1 MMLNINKLLT
11 IVAFVM
17 FAGTAYSQE
26 VLSVEQVLNA
36 IQENHPAL
44 KAYQARAEGQD
55 ARVQGA
61 KAWTAPM
68 IGAGTFMTPYPG
80 TELMPDADKGSFMV
94 SVEQDIPNPS
104 KTRAKGEYLAAQSD
118 ITKAERL
125 VLYNELRFQAREL
138 YYDLVVAY
146 RKIRLQKENQQIMKN
161 MKKLAEIRYPYN
173 QGSLDQVFKAEG
185 RTYESENMILMT
197 ESEIRSKK
205 IALNALMN
213 RPSDTAFEPDTALQL
228 QFNLTTT
235 SDSAYFASS
244 RSDIAQ
250 MDRSIRAMQ
259 LNIEQMRKE
268 ARPDFRIKFDHMK
281 NYSGMM
287 PAQFTAMAM
296 ISVPIAPWSSGMYKS
311 EVKSMNFEI
320 EAMKQQ
326 RSSMLTEMT
335 GMTKAME
342 TELMTMQ
349 KQLIN
354 YEKKILPALSKSLNV
369 AMLSYQEN
377 KLDLGAVIEAW
388 EAKNMVQ
395 MNYLDQLQK
404 YYQMIA
410 AYEKSIEK

>member
-1 MMLNINKLLT
+1 MLSINRIL
-11 IVAFVM
+11 IVVSFVIITS
-17 FAGTAYSQE
+17 AAYTQE
-26 VLSVEQVLNA
+26 VLSIEQVLN
-36 IQENHPAL
+36 EVEKNHPAL
-44 KAYQARAEGQD
+44 KAYETRVKGQD

-61 KAWTAPM
+61 KAWMAPM
-68 IGAGTFMTPYPG
+68 VGAGTFMTPYPG
-80 TELMPDADKGSFMV
+80 TELMPDADKGSFML

-118 ITKAERL
+118 ITRAERL
-125 VLYNELRFQAREL
+125 VLYNELRFQARQL
-138 YYDLVVAY
+138 YYDLIIAY
-146 RKIRLQKENQQIMKN
+146 RKIRLQKESQQIMKN

-173 QGSLDQVFKAEG
+173 QGSLNQVFKAEG

-197 ESEIRSKK
+197 EGEIRSKK
-205 IALNALMN
+205 VALNVLMN
-213 RPSDTAFEPDTALQL
+213 RSSDTTFEPDTALHVN
-228 QFNLTTT
+228 FN
-235 SDSAYFASS
+235 SVARADSSYFASS

-250 MDRSIRAMQ
+250 MDRSIKAMQ
-259 LNIEQMRKE
+259 LNIAQMRKE

-326 RSSMLTEMT
+326 RSSMLTEMA
-335 GMTKAME
+335 GMTRVME

-349 KQLIN
+349 KQLVN
-354 YEKKILPALSKSLNV
+354 YEKKILPALAKSLNMS
-369 AMLSYQEN
+369 MLSYQEN
-377 KLDLGAVIEAW
+377 KLDLSAVIDAW

-410 AYEKSIEK
+410 AYEKNIEK

>member
-1 MMLNINKLLT
+1 MI
-11 IVAFVM
+11 
-17 FAGTAYSQE
+17 AGFIMIASSAYTQE
-26 VLSVEQVLNA
+26 VLSIEQVLNKVE
-36 IQENHPAL
+36 ENNPAL
-44 KAYQARAEGQD
+44 KAYETRIKGQD

-61 KAWTAPM
+61 KAWMAPM

-125 VLYNELRFQAREL
+125 VRYNQLRFQARQL
-138 YYDLVVAY
+138 YYDLIIAY
-146 RKIRLQKENQQIMKN
+146 RKIRLQNENQQIMKN

-173 QGSLDQVFKAEG
+173 QGSLNQVFKAEG
-185 RTYESENMILMT
+185 RAYESENMILMT
-197 ESEIRSKK
+197 EGEIWSKK

-213 RPSDTAFEPDTALQL
+213 RSSDTAFEPDTALHVN
-228 QFNLTTT
+228 FKVAGA
-235 SDSAYFASS
+235 DSSYFASS
-244 RSDIAQ
+244 RSDITQ
-250 MDRSIRAMQ
+250 MDRSIKAMQ

-268 ARPDFRIKFDHMK
+268 ARPDFRIRFDHMK

-320 EAMKQQ
+320 EAMRQQ
-326 RSSMLTEMT
+326 RSSMLTEMA

-342 TELMTMQ
+342 TELLTMQ
-349 KQLIN
+349 KQLVN
-354 YEKKILPALSKSLNV
+354 YEKKILPALTKSLNTS
-369 AMLSYQEN
+369 MLSYQEN
-377 KLDLGAVIEAW
+377 KLDLGAVIDAW

-410 AYEKSIEK
+410 EYEKSIEK